1 MYTVEDEKSKQ
12 INPNALYKHFLRLF
26 LYTFFFIAAIDVSH
40 MQAVKS
46 HFFFTGILYICSLTY
61 TQSLKK
67 TYYDHDI

>member
-46 HFFFTGILYICSLTY
+46 HFFFTGILYMFIDLY
-61 TQSLKK
+61 TELKK
-67 TYYDHDI
+67 NVL